1 MEIIVERGC
10 GTDVHKKSLTAWVLL
25 GKPGSKPK
33 KFSRTFD
40 TTTPGLLEFRDWLLE
55 HQVTHVAM
63 ESTGVYWKPVYAILE
78 GTFTVIIGNAKHM
91 RNVPGRKTD
100 VKDAEWIADLL
111 RHGLIKASFVPPKDI
126 RQLRELVR
134 YRTKLTQSRTAE
146 RNRLLKLLE
155 DANIKLSNVASDVF
169 GKSGREMVA
178 ALIEGTETPAQ
189 MAEHAHGRLRDKI
202 PELTRALDGRM
213 EEHHRHILRLQLRR
227 MSELDR
233 DISEIDAEV
242 DRRLEPF
249 RLDRERLDGIPGVD
263 WVLGAVLIAEL
274 GLNMAVFP
282 SAKHASAWTGIAPGS
297 FQSAGKNLHH
307 GARKGNV
314 HLRTALVQAAN
325 AAFHTKD
332 TFLGEKFR
340 RLRARRGHKRAAMAI
355 GHKILTAAYT
365 ILKTKCE
372 YRDLGANYID
382 VAAKTNVTA
391 RLARRLTKLGYM
403 VIPPAEPPKLPPR
416 TTPNFHSS

>member
-1 MEIIVERGC
+1 VEVVVERGC
-10 GTDVHKKSLTAWVLL
+10 GTDVHKKSLTACLLL
-25 GKPGSKPK
+25 GKPGTKAK

-40 TTTPGLLEFRDWLLE
+40 TTTPGLLDYRDWLLE

-63 ESTGVYWKPVYAILE
+63 ESTGVYWKPVHAILE
-78 GTFTVIIGNAKHM
+78 GAFTVVIGNAKHM

-111 RHGLIKASFVPPKDI
+111 RHGLIKSSFVPPKEI

-169 GKSGREMVA
+169 GKSGMLMVA
-178 ALIEGTETPAQ
+178 ALIEGVETPAE
-189 MAEHAHGRLRDKI
+189 MAAHAHGRLREKV
-202 PELTRALDGRM
+202 PELTRALQGRV
-213 EEHHRHILRLQLRR
+213 EDHHRQILRLQLRR
-227 MSELDR
+227 MQELDR
-233 DISEIDAEV
+233 DIGEIDVEV

-249 RLDRERLDGIPGVD
+249 RQDRERLDGIPGVD
-263 WVLGAVLIAEL
+263 WILSAVLIAEL

-282 SAKHASAWTGIAPGS
+282 SSKHAAAWTGIAPGS
-297 FQSAGKNLHH
+297 FQSAGKSLSHA
-307 GARKGNV
+307 ARKGNV

-325 AAFHTKD
+325 AAAHTKE
-332 TFLGEKFR
+332 TWLGEKFR

-355 GHKILTAAYT
+355 GHKILTAAYA
-365 ILKTKCE
+365 ILNTKST
-372 YRDLGANYID
+372 YRELGANYID
-382 VAAKTNVTA
+382 QTAKANVGA
-391 RLARRLTKLGYM
+391 RMARRLTKLGYL
-403 VIPPAEPPKLPPR
+403 VLPPN
-416 TTPNFHSS
+416 TPAQAKPDA